1 LGELGLRRND
11 TRITPLL
18 GHCTCSGIEYIFED
32 AGPAQ
37 GGYPDSTSGYTSH
50 QPDSSRNAMITVEC
64 QHCGAKLALDPGHLT
79 PEVRCK
85 RCGRRTSTAGAKK
98 SKDNAPGKSSARS
111 TEIPTIRPFERDVPP
126 APPEMPSQ
134 RIMPEEI
141 YAAPRARPDFYSD
154 DTVGNPSRTKVL
166 ALVGGAV
173 AIVGGAVIAAVIALD
188 VGKSSP
194 TPYVGTMQ
202 GGSATAVSQ
211 ANAQGNSVTGNTASA
226 TNTSGA
232 PVPSAPPPPP
242 PPPPVSTPA
251 LVDPTQ
257 PGIAATTTPNQPAAR
272 GGTGLAAQITATL
285 GFNPDIYANSE
296 IALAD
301 VEKIRQ
307 SLSPVDQEK
316 WFDANFQINATFKEI
331 MTANWLTRQPW
342 LQANRPSLVIGFD
355 NVPAGTTVKI
365 VVGLRNKAAHKL
377 LRGGQQTETE
387 TVPIPPPNERGIS
400 QVKLDPSWDI
410 AELSKIETVEDLD
423 LEVRLKYND
432 GTEDD
437 RLTAKVRVHPASNVE
452 MAYPL
457 CLGFM
462 GLVNEDHP
470 YVRTILDQINQSTLA
485 VGKKLMASGGSSDPS
500 DQFLA
505 VFLLWRELEA
515 RGLRYSSLPGTSA
528 DSCQAARSIHE
539 TLATKNANCVDGTIL
554 ICSFLTKMGIDSA
567 LISPPGH
574 ALVVFWTSD
583 RKGQQTSWGLE
594 TTMLGSKEACPLNV
608 RGEIMKQFPGL
619 AETYKSFNPSQRR
632 DFDTFL
638 SAVAVGENRVEMELA
653 KVRSGVPVG
662 DPPRTFTLKQLM
674 DAAMDPKSSKEWK
687 KMVLGYLSSE
697 FMSITEIKNARR
709 AGVRPIPVS
718 AEMLA
723 KYPLPPQPA
732 ATK

>member
-1 LGELGLRRND
+1 
-11 TRITPLL
+11 
-18 GHCTCSGIEYIFED
+18 
-32 AGPAQ
+32 
-37 GGYPDSTSGYTSH
+37 
-50 QPDSSRNAMITVEC
+50 MITVEC

-98 SKDNAPGKSSARS
+98 SKDNAPGKSSARG

-126 APPEMPSQ
+126 ASPEMPSQ

-154 DTVGNPSRTKVL
+154 DTVGNPSRAKVF

-202 GGSATAVSQ
+202 GGSATAVAQ

-232 PVPSAPPPPP
+232 PAPSAPPP

-251 LVDPTQ
+251 LADPTQ
-257 PGIAATTTPNQPAAR
+257 PAIAATTTPNQPAAR

-342 LQANRPSLVIGFD
+342 LQANRPSLVIGFE

-377 LRGGQQTETE
+377 LRGGQQTERE
-387 TVPIPPPNERGIS
+387 TVPIPPPNEGGIS
-400 QVKLDPSWDI
+400 QVTLDPSWDI

-437 RLTAKVRVHPASNVE
+437 RLTAKVRVHPANNVE

-470 YVRTILDQINQSTLA
+470 YVRTILDQINQSKLA
-485 VGKKLMASGGSSDPS
+485 KDKKLAASGGSSDPT

-574 ALVVFWTSD
+574 ALVVFWTRD
-583 RKGQQTSWGLE
+583 HSWGLE
-594 TTMLGSKEACPLNV
+594 TTMLGSKVTCPLDV
-608 RGEIMKQFPGL
+608 RGEIMKQLPGL
-619 AETYKSFNPSQRR
+619 AEAYKSFDPSQRR

-638 SAVAVGENRVEMELA
+638 SAVAAGERGIGKELK
-653 KVRSGVPVG
+653 KVSNGVPVG

-674 DAAMDPKSSKEWK
+674 DAAMDPKSSKAWRE
-687 KMVLGYLSSE
+687 MVLGYLSSE
-697 FMSITEIKNARR
+697 FMSITEIKAARS

>member
-1 LGELGLRRND
+1 
-11 TRITPLL
+11 
-18 GHCTCSGIEYIFED
+18 
-32 AGPAQ
+32 
-37 GGYPDSTSGYTSH
+37 
-50 QPDSSRNAMITVEC
+50 MITVEC

-98 SKDNAPGKSSARS
+98 SKDNAPGKSSARG

-126 APPEMPSQ
+126 ASPEMPSQ

-154 DTVGNPSRTKVL
+154 DTVGNPSRAKVF

-202 GGSATAVSQ
+202 GGSATAVAQ

-232 PVPSAPPPPP
+232 PAPSAPPP

-251 LVDPTQ
+251 LADPTQ
-257 PGIAATTTPNQPAAR
+257 PAIAATTTPNQPAAR
-272 GGTGLAAQITATL
+272 GGTGLAAQIEAEL
-285 GFNPDIYANSE
+285 AFNKDVYANSE

-307 SLSPVDQEK
+307 SLSPVNQEK
-316 WFDANFQINATFKEI
+316 WFDDKFQIDATFKEI
-331 MTANWLTRQPW
+331 MTANWLTSEPW
-342 LQANRPSLVIGFD
+342 LNENRPSLVIGFN

-365 VVGLRNKAAHKL
+365 VFGLLNKAAHKL
-377 LRGGQQTETE
+377 LRGGQATETE
-387 TVPIPPPNERGIS
+387 TVPIPPPNKEGFS
-400 QVKLDPSWDI
+400 QVKLDPSWNI

-423 LEVRLKYND
+423 LEVRLTYND

-437 RLTAKVRVHPASNVE
+437 RLRAKVRVHPANIVE
-452 MAYPL
+452 LAYPL

-470 YVRTILDQINQSTLA
+470 YVRTILDQINQGGLA
-485 VGKKLMASGGSSDPS
+485 RDKKLAAGAGPDPT
-500 DQFLA
+500 DQFLS

-574 ALVVFWTSD
+574 ALVVFWT
-583 RKGQQTSWGLE
+583 GVHSWGLE
-594 TTMLGSKEACPLNV
+594 TTMLGSKVACPLDV
-608 RGEIMKQFPGL
+608 RGEIMKQLPGL
-619 AETYKSFNPSQRR
+619 AEAYKSFDPSQRR

-638 SAVAVGENRVEMELA
+638 SAVAAGERGIGKELK
-653 KVRSGVPVG
+653 KVSNGVPVG

-687 KMVLGYLSSE
+687 EMVLGYLSSQ
-697 FMSITEIKNARR
+697 FMSITEIKAARS

-718 AEMLA
+718 AEILA
-723 KYPLPPQPA
+723 KYPLPPQPDK
-732 ATK
+732 TR